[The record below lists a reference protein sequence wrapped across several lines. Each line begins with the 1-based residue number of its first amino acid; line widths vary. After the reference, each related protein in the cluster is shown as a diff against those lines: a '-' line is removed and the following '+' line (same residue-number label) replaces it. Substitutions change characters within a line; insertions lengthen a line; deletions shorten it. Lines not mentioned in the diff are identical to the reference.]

1 MASLKDIRK
10 RINSV
15 KSTQQITRAMKMVAA
30 SKLRRS
36 QERITALNAYADKTT
51 EMVQGLASQIS
62 TEGHPLLRKPEKE
75 QKILAFTIS
84 SDRGLCGG
92 FNANVV
98 KRTHRF
104 LEEKQEAGVE
114 VELITLGRKA
124 HELLKRQVAA
134 IKDHHT
140 GIFENPQL
148 ATTDPIVNAA
158 MDQFLAGEYD
168 AVYIIYNHF
177 VSAIS
182 QEVRA
187 EQLLPLSAAGTEV
200 VEETPDGLRFVDY
213 IYEPGR
219 EEILERLLPQS
230 VRLQFYRSMLD
241 SIAAEH
247 GARMSAMDAASNNAK
262 KAIGGLTLQY
272 NRARQAAITKELME
286 IVSGAESLK

>member
-30 SKLRRS
+30 SKLRKS
-36 QERITALNAYADKTT
+36 QERIAALNAYADKTT
-51 EMVQGLASQIS
+51 EMVQGLAGQIS
-62 TEGHPLLRKPEKE
+62 VDGHPLLKKPEAEK
-75 QKILAFTIS
+75 KILVFTIS

-92 FNANVV
+92 FNANVF
-98 KRTHRF
+98 KQTARF
-104 LEEKQEAGVE
+104 LEEKKAAGIEVE
-114 VELITLGRKA
+114 VITIGRKA
-124 HELLKRQVAA
+124 HELLKRRLVE

-148 ATTDPIVNAA
+148 TTTDPIVNTA
-158 MDQFLAGEYD
+158 MDQYLAGEYD
-168 AVYIIYNHF
+168 GVYIIYNHF

-182 QEVRA
+182 QEVRT
-187 EQLLPLSAAGTEV
+187 EQLLPLTAGGTEV
-200 VEETPDGLRFVDY
+200 VEETADGLRFVEY